1 MIPEDKD
8 VNVLAWLLVIDDAI
22 EVSLI
27 KSLLSNDG
35 DARVLLF
42 DMGVVMSIDD
52 KDGEGI
58 GERVKVWWWF

>member
-1 MIPEDKD
+1 M
-8 VNVLAWLLVIDDAI
+8 DDAI

-42 DMGVVMSIDD
+42 DIAVMMSIDD
-52 KDGEGI
+52 RDGEGI
-58 GERVKVWWWF
+58 GERVKL

>member
-1 MIPEDKD
+1 M
-8 VNVLAWLLVIDDAI
+8 

-42 DMGVVMSIDD
+42 DMIVVMSIDD

-58 GERVKVWWWF
+58 GERVKL